1 MDKMEPI
8 EKEDKIEKT
17 DDTCG
22 NVYDPKCG
30 KNKTKLELE
39 KANMEEAKSN
49 PNSNAAPSPLLGP
62 RVVLS

>member
-30 KNKTKLELE
+30 KNKTKLELIE
-39 KANMEEAKSN
+39 S
-49 PNSNAAPSPLLGP
+49 
-62 RVVLS
+62 LSKNLSE